1 MKLADE
7 ILTDGFVTDTEP
19 LMLNGSRHDTMGDDV
34 VPPWGGKMDGDKP
47 TLRAFSVCHHKSAAR
62 SATQRLL
69 VNIFMEEIG
78 SKVIDH
84 VG

>member
-19 LMLNGSRHDTMGDDV
+19 LMLNGSRHGTMGDDF
-34 VPPWGGKMDGDKP
+34 VPPWGDKMDGGKP
-47 TLRAFSVCHHKSAAR
+47 TLRAFNVCHHNSAAR
-62 SATQRLL
+62 STTLHRL
-69 VNIFMEEIG
+69 VNTFMEEIG
-78 SKVIDH
+78 SNVFDH